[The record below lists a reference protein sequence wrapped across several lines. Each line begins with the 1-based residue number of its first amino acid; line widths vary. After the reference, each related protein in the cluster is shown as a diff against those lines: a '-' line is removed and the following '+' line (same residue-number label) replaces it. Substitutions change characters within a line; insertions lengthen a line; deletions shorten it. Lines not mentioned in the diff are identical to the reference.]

1 MKKSYLYI
9 FMLILVS
16 LSHFYLYKSAVVE
29 NFDLQIYDLSTSFL
43 EMNADK
49 ENSSV
54 VVVDIDEKSLQV
66 IGQWPW
72 PRVIL
77 AQLINKIS
85 ASQPSAI
92 GLDIL
97 FPEKDRTSPIEIENF
112 YKRYFHVDLIIEGL
126 NKKYFNNDLIL
137 ADVIHNTQSVLS
149 YYLSD
154 TQLTNNKCTNTFTV
168 PNTSD
173 FLQLNR
179 YPYLMCNSSIIQN
192 ASSVQGFVNKY
203 VDIDGVLRK
212 IPLLAQKGDKTLP
225 SLALATLLSID
236 DNVGYD
242 KDTMEVLGHR
252 IDTSRDS
259 SVLLNYYSNKGYKKL
274 SAVDLLQTSEAKKF
288 LQGKIVLLGSSAIA
302 LHDRVIIPHSR
313 EIAGVLVN
321 ATVIG
326 NILDNS
332 LISQPNRYKIYNLI
346 LSFFFS
352 VLLAIIL
359 FKENRVW
366 IVVLFVIVLVTSV
379 LINLFEL
386 SAGVYI
392 SLGYL
397 LIPFLVFYFI
407 INLLSIV
414 IDVIEKKVFL
424 EELNQSQIAL
434 FDSMVHVAEVH
445 DTETGEHIVRTKKY
459 VKLLAQSIYEKGLY
473 KDYLNLKKIEMIY
486 QTSALHDIGKVG
498 ITDLI
503 LKKQGKLTEAEFQVM
518 KTHSKLGKNIIDN
531 AISSYKENEFFITAR
546 NIAYCHHEKYDGS
559 GYPKALVGAEIPLEA
574 RIMALADVYDALMS
588 KRVYK
593 EAFPYEK
600 TKNIILDGRF
610 KHFDPIVIDAF
621 LDKEE
626 EFKIISQ
633 VYANKKGV

>member
-1 MKKSYLYI
+1 
-9 FMLILVS
+9 MLLIVS
-16 LSHFYLYKSAVVE
+16 LSHFYLYKSAFVE
-29 NFDLQIYDLSTSFL
+29 NFDLQIYDLSTSLL
-43 EMNADK
+43 EMNENK
-49 ENSSV
+49 LNSSV
-54 VVVDIDEKSLQV
+54 VVVDIDEKSLQAL
-66 IGQWPW
+66 GQWPW

-77 AQLINKIS
+77 AQLINKVS
-85 ASQPSAI
+85 RSQPSAI

-97 FPEKDRTSPIEIENF
+97 LPEKDRTSPIEIENF
-112 YKRYFHVDLIIEGL
+112 YKRYFRVDLKIEGL
-126 NKKYFNNDLIL
+126 DKKYFNNDLIL
-137 ADVIHNTQSVLS
+137 ADVIHNTHSVLS
-149 YYLSD
+149 YYLSN
-154 TQLTNNKCTNTFTV
+154 TPLTNNKCNNIFSV
-168 PNTSD
+168 PNTSS

-179 YPYLMCNSSIIQN
+179 YSYLMCNSATIQN
-192 ASSVQGFVNKY
+192 ASSMQGFVNKY
-203 VDIDGVLRK
+203 VDTDGVLRK
-212 IPLLAQKGDKTLP
+212 IPLLAQKEDKTLP

-236 DNVGYD
+236 ESVRYD
-242 KDTMEVLGHR
+242 KGTMEVLGHS

-274 SAVDLLQTSEAKKF
+274 SAIDLLQMSEVKEL

-302 LHDRVIIPHSR
+302 LHDDRVIIPHSR

-326 NILDNS
+326 NILDDS
-332 LISQPNRYKIYNLI
+332 LISQPNRYKIYNLL

-366 IVVLFVIVLVTSV
+366 IVVLFVGVLITSV
-379 LINLFEL
+379 LLNLFEL
-386 SAGVYI
+386 SDGVYI

-397 LIPFLVFYFI
+397 LIPFFVHYLI

-414 IDVIEKKVFL
+414 IDVIEKRVFL

-445 DTETGEHIVRTKKY
+445 DTDTGEHIVRTKKY
-459 VKLLAQSIYEKGLY
+459 VKLLAQSIYDKGLY
-473 KDYLNLKKIEMIY
+473 EDYLNPKKIEMIY

-498 ITDLI
+498 ISDLI
-503 LKKQGKLTEAEFQVM
+503 LKKHGKLTEAEFQVM
-518 KTHSKLGKNIIDN
+518 KTHTKLGKNIIDN
-531 AISSYKENEFFITAR
+531 AISSYKENDFFVTAR
-546 NIAYCHHEKYDGS
+546 NIAYYHHEKYDGS
-559 GYPKALVGAEIPLEA
+559 GYPEGLVGTEIPLEA
-574 RIMALADVYDALMS
+574 RIMAMADVYDALMS

-593 EAFPYEK
+593 ASFPYEK
-600 TKNIILDGRF
+600 TRNIILDGRF

-626 EFKIISQ
+626 DFKAISQ
-633 VYANKKGV
+633 QYTRNKGV

>member
-1 MKKSYLYI
+1 
-9 FMLILVS
+9 MLLIVS
-16 LSHFYLYKSAVVE
+16 LSHFYLYKSAFVE
-29 NFDLQIYDLSTSFL
+29 NFDLQIYDLSTSLL
-43 EMNADK
+43 EMNENK
-49 ENSSV
+49 LNSSV
-54 VVVDIDEKSLQV
+54 VVVDIDEKSLQAL
-66 IGQWPW
+66 GQWPW

-77 AQLINKIS
+77 AQLINKVS
-85 ASQPSAI
+85 RSQPSAI

-97 FPEKDRTSPIEIENF
+97 LPEKDRTSPIEIENF
-112 YKRYFHVDLIIEGL
+112 YKRYFRVDLKIEGL
-126 NKKYFNNDLIL
+126 DKKYFNNDLIL
-137 ADVIHNTQSVLS
+137 ADVIHNTHSVLS
-149 YYLSD
+149 YYLSN
-154 TQLTNNKCTNTFTV
+154 TPLTNNKCNNIFSV
-168 PNTSD
+168 PNTSS

-179 YPYLMCNSSIIQN
+179 YSYLMCNSATIQN
-192 ASSVQGFVNKY
+192 ASSMQGFVNKY
-203 VDIDGVLRK
+203 VDTDGVLRK
-212 IPLLAQKGDKTLP
+212 IPLLAQKEDKTLP

-236 DNVGYD
+236 ESVRYD
-242 KDTMEVLGHR
+242 KGTMEVLGHS

-274 SAVDLLQTSEAKKF
+274 SAIDLLQMSEVKEL

-326 NILDNS
+326 NILDDS
-332 LISQPNRYKIYNLI
+332 LISQPNRYKIYNLL

-366 IVVLFVIVLVTSV
+366 IVVLFVGVLITSV
-379 LINLFEL
+379 LLNLFEL
-386 SAGVYI
+386 SDGVYI

-397 LIPFLVFYFI
+397 LIPFFVHYLI

-414 IDVIEKKVFL
+414 IDVIEKRVFL

-445 DTETGEHIVRTKKY
+445 DTDTGEHIVRTKKY
-459 VKLLAQSIYEKGLY
+459 VKLLAQSIYDKGLY
-473 KDYLNLKKIEMIY
+473 EDYLNPKKIEMIY

-498 ITDLI
+498 ISDLI
-503 LKKQGKLTEAEFQVM
+503 LKKHGKLTEAEFQVM
-518 KTHSKLGKNIIDN
+518 KTHTKLGKNIIDN
-531 AISSYKENEFFITAR
+531 AISSYKENDFFVTAR
-546 NIAYCHHEKYDGS
+546 NIAYYHHEKYDGS
-559 GYPKALVGAEIPLEA
+559 GYPEGLVGTEIPLEA
-574 RIMALADVYDALMS
+574 RIMAMADVYDALMS

-593 EAFPYEK
+593 ASFPYEK
-600 TKNIILDGRF
+600 TRNIILDGRF

-626 EFKIISQ
+626 DFKAISQ
-633 VYANKKGV
+633 QYTRNKGV